1 MTFAVTLYLSVEAA
15 SEDEAREIVES
26 IGLKS
31 KYNER
36 ILWNSLFTE
45 MEEIPVR

>member
-15 SEDEAREIVES
+15 SENEA
-26 IGLKS
+26 LKIIDTIKLTS

-45 MEEIPVR
+45 ILKIPVR

>member
-1 MTFAVTLYLSVEAA
+1 MTFAVTLYLSMEAVDV
-15 SEDEAREIVES
+15 DEAHKIVES
-26 IGLKS
+26 IGLTS
-31 KYNER
+31 KYHER